1 MIEINLL
8 PDIKQELIK
17 AQRARTMVISGSVVV
32 GIAAIALVVLL
43 AFYAFAAQTL
53 LNKNL
58 DDTITTEQAKIAKVP
73 GLSDSLTIQNQ
84 LTKLS
89 EMHDAK
95 HLSSRVILLLSK
107 EIIPPSPNEIS
118 VTTFELD
125 TATETITM
133 EAQAPNGY
141 PSLEVFKKTLGA
153 TKLNYVADECK
164 ETNKDYCSVPL
175 ATNVSDSDR
184 SYGEDASGKRVL
196 RFKISFTYPA
206 ALFSRQSQLDTPH
219 NPRLGI
225 VGPNLTVVTDSF
237 LGIPQDLF
245 SNRSKDIVEG
255 AN

>member
-17 AQRARTMVISGSVVV
+17 AQRARTMVISGSIVI
-32 GIAAIALVVLL
+32 GIAAVALAVLL
-43 AFYAFAAQTL
+43 TLYAFGAQVL
-53 LNKNL
+53 LGSNL
-58 DDTITTEQAKIAKVP
+58 DSNIANESDKISKVK

-89 EMHDAK
+89 VMHDEK
-95 HLSSRVILLLSK
+95 HLSSRAILLLSK
-107 EIIPPSPNEIS
+107 EIIPPMPNEIS
-118 VTTFELD
+118 ITTFELD
-125 TATETITM
+125 TETETITM

-164 ETNKDYCSVPL
+164 VDKKDYCSVEL
-175 ATNVSDSDR
+175 ATDISDSDR

-196 RFKISFTYPA
+196 RFKISFTYPT
-206 ALFSRQSQLDTPH
+206 LLLSRQSQLDKPH

-225 VGPNLTVVTDSF
+225 VGPNRTIVTDSY

-245 SNRSKDIVEG
+245 SNRSKDITEG
-255 AN
+255 TN